1 MTVGKMASLLRLVDA
16 VKTAE
21 IAALAESGKQL
32 EHLKAQHR
40 KVRALGA
47 PRQQSTAGAN
57 TLDPWH
63 TAGGQ
68 ARLDRWKSARLSAL
82 ATVIAQSAAT
92 HEAQLERARR
102 AVGRAQALEELVRR
116 LR

>member
-1 MTVGKMASLLRLVDA
+1 MASLLRLVEA

-32 EHLKAQHR
+32 ENLKAQHR
-40 KVRALGA
+40 KVRTLGA
-47 PRQQSTAGAN
+47 PRQEGTTGAD
-57 TLDPWH
+57 TLGPWH
-63 TAGGQ
+63 AAGGQ
-68 ARLDRWKSARLSAL
+68 ARLDCWKAARLSAL
-82 ATVIAQSAAT
+82 ATAIAQSAAT
-92 HEAQLERARR
+92 HDAQLERARR